1 MKTNFK
7 KAVLLCTAMATSI
20 GSYAISTGGAVAAG
34 LGAAAAVSLIGVGVH
49 KHRKHKCERSGYE
62 GRKCQKYLE
71 KEERRKKSGKSNKHH
86 HHHNDEYHTN
96 KHMKKDLRHE
106 KNAKQAELSTHRK
119 GLKKLERHGKGTTQE
134 ATEKR
139 SMIQTLEADISEIEM
154 KLKNL

>member
-7 KAVLLCTAMATSI
+7 KAVMLCTAMATSI

-49 KHRKHKCERSGYE
+49 KHRKHKCERNGHQ
-62 GRKCQKYLE
+62 GHKCQKYLE
-71 KEERRKKSGKSNKHH
+71 KEERRKNSKHHDKHH
-86 HHHNDEYHTN
+86 HHHHDEYHET

-106 KNAKQAELSTHRK
+106 RNAKQTELSTHRK
-119 GLKKLERHGKGTTQE
+119 GLKKLERHGKGATQE
-134 ATEKR
+134 ATQKR
-139 SMIQTLEADISEIEM
+139 SMIQTLEADIDEIEM